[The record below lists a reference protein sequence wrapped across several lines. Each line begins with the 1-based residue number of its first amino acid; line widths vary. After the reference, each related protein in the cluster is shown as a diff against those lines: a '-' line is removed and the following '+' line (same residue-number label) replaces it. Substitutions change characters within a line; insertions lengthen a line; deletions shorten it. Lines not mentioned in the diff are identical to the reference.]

1 MKEVENAEPKD
12 DLNVEQD
19 CQQEH
24 DNLSEKTDKET
35 AETVENDVK
44 MDENDDIHAEDTST
58 ETDADVDA
66 DVENE
71 VASAKNEEKKKNR
84 SFFGRNKSKEEE
96 LKKQV
101 EEGENKYKELN
112 DRFLRLYSEFDN
124 YKKRT
129 NKEKLDLLS
138 TASEK
143 VIKELLPVIDDF
155 ERAVA
160 ANEKVE
166 DMTAVKEGFVLIYN
180 KLLQL
185 LKRFD
190 VEEIQA
196 KGEEF
201 NTDYHEAITHFPA
214 QKEED
219 KGKVID
225 VTEKGYKIKDK
236 VIRYSKVVVAN

>member
-1 MKEVENAEPKD
+1 MKENENEIP
-12 DLNVEQD
+12 NEEMNSEQE
-19 CQQEH
+19 CQQKH
-24 DNLSEKTDKET
+24 DNLSGDSDKNQ
-35 AETVENDVK
+35 VEND
-44 MDENDDIHAEDTST
+44 MDLSENDT
-58 ETDADVDA
+58 ENTQTEQNDEKEEEKAG
-66 DVENE
+66 
-71 VASAKNEEKKKNR
+71 EKKKNR
-84 SFFGRNKSKEEE
+84 SFFGRKKSEDEE
-96 LKKQV
+96 LKKKL
-101 EEGENKYKELN
+101 EEAEIKYKELN

-129 NKEKLDLLS
+129 NKEKLELLS

-143 VIKELLPVIDDF
+143 VIVGLLPVIDDF
-155 ERAVA
+155 ERAIA
-160 ANEKVE
+160 ANEKSEEV
-166 DMTAVKEGFVLIYN
+166 TAIKEGFVLIYN
-180 KLLQL
+180 KLQQL

-190 VEEIQA
+190 VEEIKA

-219 KGKVID
+219 KGKVMD

>member
-1 MKEVENAEPKD
+1 MKEKENEIP
-12 DLNVEQD
+12 NEEMNSEQE
-19 CQQEH
+19 CQQKH
-24 DNLSEKTDKET
+24 DNLSGDSDNNQ
-35 AETVENDVK
+35 VENDT
-44 MDENDDIHAEDTST
+44 DLSENDTENTQTEQNDTK
-58 ETDADVDA
+58 EEEKVG
-66 DVENE
+66 
-71 VASAKNEEKKKNR
+71 EKKKSR
-84 SFFGRNKSKEEE
+84 SFFGRKKSEEEE
-96 LKKQV
+96 LKKQL
-101 EEGENKYKELN
+101 EEAEIKYKELN

-129 NKEKLDLLS
+129 NKEKLELLS

-143 VIKELLPVIDDF
+143 VIVGLLPVIDDF
-155 ERAVA
+155 ERAIA
-160 ANEKVE
+160 ANEKSEEV
-166 DMTAVKEGFVLIYN
+166 TAIKEGFVLIYN
-180 KLLQL
+180 KLQQL

-190 VEEIQA
+190 VEEIKA

-219 KGKVID
+219 KGKVMD

>member
-1 MKEVENAEPKD
+1 MKMDKHAEPTEEM
-12 DLNVEQD
+12 NVDQE
-19 CQQEH
+19 CQQQH
-24 DNLSEKTDKET
+24 DNLSEETDINQTES
-35 AETVENDVK
+35 AETEEKVDENQEKVENSSEK
-44 MDENDDIHAEDTST
+44 T
-58 ETDADVDA
+58 
-66 DVENE
+66 
-71 VASAKNEEKKKNR
+71 EEKKKGK
-84 SFFGRNKSKEEE
+84 SFFGRKKSEEE
-96 LKKQV
+96 EKLKKEL
-101 EEGENKYKELN
+101 EEVKDKYNELN

-143 VIKELLPVIDDF
+143 VIVGLLPVIDDF
-155 ERAVA
+155 ERAIA
-160 ANEKVE
+160 ANEKAE
-166 DMTAVKEGFVLIYN
+166 DMAAIKEGFVLIYN

-190 VEEIQA
+190 VEEINA

-201 NTDYHEAITHFPA
+201 NTDFHEAITHFPA

-219 KGKVID
+219 KGKVMD

>member
-1 MKEVENAEPKD
+1 MKEKENEIP
-12 DLNVEQD
+12 NEEMNSEQE
-19 CQQEH
+19 CQQKH
-24 DNLSEKTDKET
+24 DNLSGDSDNNQ
-35 AETVENDVK
+35 VENDT
-44 MDENDDIHAEDTST
+44 DLSENDTEST
-58 ETDADVDA
+58 QTEQNDAKEEEKA
-66 DVENE
+66 G
-71 VASAKNEEKKKNR
+71 EKKKNR
-84 SFFGRNKSKEEE
+84 SFFGRKKSEDDE
-96 LKKQV
+96 LKKQL
-101 EEGENKYKELN
+101 EEAEIKYKELN

-129 NKEKLDLLS
+129 NKEKLELLS

-143 VIKELLPVIDDF
+143 VIVGLLPVIDDF
-155 ERAVA
+155 ERAIA
-160 ANEKVE
+160 ANEKSEEV
-166 DMTAVKEGFVLIYN
+166 TAIKEGFVLIYN
-180 KLLQL
+180 KLQQL

-190 VEEIQA
+190 VEEIKA

-219 KGKVID
+219 KGKVMD

>member
-12 DLNVEQD
+12 DVNVEQE
-19 CQQEH
+19 CQHEH
-24 DNLSEKTDKET
+24 DNLSDETDKNQT
-35 AETVENDVK
+35 ENVDSEENV
-44 MDENDDIHAEDTST
+44 DENQEKAENSS
-58 ETDADVDA
+58 E
-66 DVENE
+66 
-71 VASAKNEEKKKNR
+71 KIEEKKKGK

-96 LKKQV
+96 LKKHL
-101 EEGENKYKELN
+101 EEAEEKYKELN

-143 VIKELLPVIDDF
+143 VIVGLLPVIDDF
-155 ERAVA
+155 ERAIA

-166 DMTAVKEGFVLIYN
+166 DVAAIKEGFVLIYN

-190 VEEIQA
+190 VEEINA

-201 NTDYHEAITHFPA
+201 NTDFHEAVAHFPA
-214 QKEED
+214 QNEED

>member
-12 DLNVEQD
+12 DVNVEQE
-19 CQQEH
+19 CQQKH
-24 DNLSEKTDKET
+24 DNLSENTDNNQ
-35 AETVENDVK
+35 AENDTELGKNDTDNTHNDQNAVK
-44 MDENDDIHAEDTST
+44 EEEKTG
-58 ETDADVDA
+58 
-66 DVENE
+66 
-71 VASAKNEEKKKNR
+71 EKKKNR
-84 SFFGRNKSKEEE
+84 SFFGRKKSEEE
-96 LKKQV
+96 ERLKKEL
-101 EEGENKYKELN
+101 EELDIKYKELN

-143 VIKELLPVIDDF
+143 VIVGLLPVIDDF
-155 ERAVA
+155 ERAIS
-160 ANEKVE
+160 ANEKSE
-166 DMTAVKEGFVLIYN
+166 DLSSIKEGFVLIYN
-180 KLLQL
+180 KLQQL

-190 VEEIQA
+190 VEEISA

-201 NTDYHEAITHFPA
+201 NTDYHEAVTHFPA

-219 KGKVID
+219 KGKVMD

>member
-1 MKEVENAEPKD
+1 MKEKENEIP
-12 DLNVEQD
+12 NEEMNSEQE
-19 CQQEH
+19 CQQKH
-24 DNLSEKTDKET
+24 DNLSDNSDNNQ
-35 AETVENDVK
+35 VENDT
-44 MDENDDIHAEDTST
+44 DLSENDT
-58 ETDADVDA
+58 ENTQSEQNDG
-66 DVENE
+66 
-71 VASAKNEEKKKNR
+71 KEEEKAGDKKKNR
-84 SFFGRNKSKEEE
+84 SFFGRKKSDEEE
-96 LKKQV
+96 KLKKEL
-101 EEGENKYKELN
+101 EELDIKYKELN

-143 VIKELLPVIDDF
+143 VILGLLPVIDDF
-155 ERAVA
+155 ERAID
-160 ANEKVE
+160 ANGKSE
-166 DMTAVKEGFVLIYN
+166 DVNAIKEGFVLIYN
-180 KLLQL
+180 KLQQL

-190 VEEIQA
+190 VEEIKA

-219 KGKVID
+219 KGKVMD

>member
-1 MKEVENAEPKD
+1 MKENKND
-12 DLNVEQD
+12 ILNEELNPEQE
-19 CQQEH
+19 CQQKH
-24 DNLSEKTDKET
+24 DNLSDNTDNNQ
-35 AETVENDVK
+35 VENDT
-44 MDENDDIHAEDTST
+44 DLGENHTENAQNEHHDGKEEDN
-58 ETDADVDA
+58 AG
-66 DVENE
+66 
-71 VASAKNEEKKKNR
+71 EKKKNR
-84 SFFGRNKSKEEE
+84 SFFGRKKFDEEE
-96 LKKQV
+96 KLKKEL
-101 EEGENKYKELN
+101 EELDVKYKELN

-129 NKEKLDLLS
+129 NKEKLELLS

-143 VIKELLPVIDDF
+143 VILCLLPVIDDF
-155 ERAVA
+155 ERAIA
-160 ANEKVE
+160 ANEKSE
-166 DMTAVKEGFVLIYN
+166 EINSIKEGFVLIYN
-180 KLLQL
+180 KLQQL

-201 NTDYHEAITHFPA
+201 NTDFHEAVTHFPA

-219 KGKVID
+219 KGKVMD

>member
-1 MKEVENAEPKD
+1 MKENENEIP
-12 DLNVEQD
+12 NEEMNSEQE
-19 CQQEH
+19 CQQKH
-24 DNLSEKTDKET
+24 DNLSGDSDKNQM
-35 AETVENDVK
+35 ENDT
-44 MDENDDIHAEDTST
+44 DLSENDTEDSQTAQN
-58 ETDADVDA
+58 DAKEEEKVG
-66 DVENE
+66 
-71 VASAKNEEKKKNR
+71 EKKKNR
-84 SFFGRNKSKEEE
+84 SFFGRKKSEDEE
-96 LKKQV
+96 LKKKL
-101 EEGENKYKELN
+101 EEAEIKYKELN

-129 NKEKLDLLS
+129 NKEKLELLS

-143 VIKELLPVIDDF
+143 VIVGLLPVIDDF
-155 ERAVA
+155 ERAIA
-160 ANEKVE
+160 ANEKSEEV
-166 DMTAVKEGFVLIYN
+166 TAIKEGFVLIYN
-180 KLLQL
+180 KLQQL

-190 VEEIQA
+190 VEEIKA

-219 KGKVID
+219 KGKVMD

>member
-1 MKEVENAEPKD
+1 MEKEKNTGTIEDMNI
-12 DLNVEQD
+12 EQE

-24 DNLSEKTDKET
+24 DNLSDKTDKNQT
-35 AETVENDVK
+35 ENDENLTEK
-44 MDENDDIHAEDTST
+44 GQGDDENGGKEG
-58 ETDADVDA
+58 
-66 DVENE
+66 
-71 VASAKNEEKKKNR
+71 KKKSR
-84 SFFGRNKSKEEE
+84 SFFGKKKSDDEEQKQKKEVEE
-96 LKKQV
+96 LDT
-101 EEGENKYKELN
+101 KYKELN

-143 VIKELLPVIDDF
+143 VIVGLLPVIDDF
-155 ERAVA
+155 ERAIA
-160 ANEKVE
+160 ANEKSE
-166 DMTAVKEGFVLIYN
+166 EISAIKEGFVLIYN

-219 KGKVID
+219 KGKVMD

>member
-1 MKEVENAEPKD
+1 MKEKENEIP
-12 DLNVEQD
+12 NEEMNPEQE
-19 CQQEH
+19 CQQKH
-24 DNLSEKTDKET
+24 DNLSGDSDNNQ
-35 AETVENDVK
+35 VENDT
-44 MDENDDIHAEDTST
+44 DLSENDTEST
-58 ETDADVDA
+58 QTEQNDAKEEEKA
-66 DVENE
+66 G
-71 VASAKNEEKKKNR
+71 EKKKNR
-84 SFFGRNKSKEEE
+84 SFFGRKKSEDDE
-96 LKKQV
+96 LKKQL
-101 EEGENKYKELN
+101 EEAEIKYKELN

-129 NKEKLDLLS
+129 NKEKLELLS

-143 VIKELLPVIDDF
+143 VIVGLLPVIDDF
-155 ERAVA
+155 ERAIA
-160 ANEKVE
+160 ANEKSEEV
-166 DMTAVKEGFVLIYN
+166 TAIKEGFVLIYN
-180 KLLQL
+180 KLQQL

-190 VEEIQA
+190 VEEIKA

-219 KGKVID
+219 KGKVMD

>member
-1 MKEVENAEPKD
+1 MKENENEIP
-12 DLNVEQD
+12 NEEMNSEQE
-19 CQQEH
+19 CQQKH
-24 DNLSEKTDKET
+24 DNLSGDSDKNQM
-35 AETVENDVK
+35 ENDT
-44 MDENDDIHAEDTST
+44 DLSENDTEDSQTAQN
-58 ETDADVDA
+58 DAKEEDKVG
-66 DVENE
+66 
-71 VASAKNEEKKKNR
+71 EKKKNR
-84 SFFGRNKSKEEE
+84 SFFGRKKSEDEE
-96 LKKQV
+96 LKKKL
-101 EEGENKYKELN
+101 EEAEIKYKELN

-129 NKEKLDLLS
+129 NKEKLELLS

-143 VIKELLPVIDDF
+143 VIVGLLPVIDDF
-155 ERAVA
+155 ERAIA
-160 ANEKVE
+160 ANEKSEEV
-166 DMTAVKEGFVLIYN
+166 TAIKEGFVLIYN
-180 KLLQL
+180 KLQQL

-190 VEEIQA
+190 VEEIKA

-219 KGKVID
+219 KGKVMD

>member
-1 MKEVENAEPKD
+1 MEKDENAVTNEE
-12 DLNVEQD
+12 LNSEQK

-24 DNLSEKTDKET
+24 DNLSDKTDNNEM
-35 AETVENDVK
+35 ENSTNLDEK
-44 MDENDDIHAEDTST
+44 MTENAQT
-58 ETDADVDA
+58 E
-66 DVENE
+66 
-71 VASAKNEEKKKNR
+71 KNTQTGERVEEKKKGR
-84 SFFGRNKSKEEE
+84 FFFGKKKSNEDE
-96 LKKQV
+96 LKKQI
-101 EEGENKYKELN
+101 EEADVKYKELN

-129 NKEKLDLLS
+129 NREKLDLLS

-143 VIKELLPVIDDF
+143 VIVGILPVIDDF
-155 ERAVA
+155 ERAIA
-160 ANEKVE
+160 ANEKSE
-166 DMTAVKEGFVLIYN
+166 DLTAIKEGFVLIYN
-180 KLLQL
+180 KLIQL

-190 VEEIQA
+190 VEEIKA
-196 KGEEF
+196 VGEEF

-219 KGKVID
+219 KGKVMD

>member
-1 MKEVENAEPKD
+1 MKEKENEIP
-12 DLNVEQD
+12 NEEMNSEQE
-19 CQQEH
+19 CQQKH
-24 DNLSEKTDKET
+24 DNLSDNSDNNQ
-35 AETVENDVK
+35 VENDT
-44 MDENDDIHAEDTST
+44 DLSENDT
-58 ETDADVDA
+58 ENTQSEQHDGK
-66 DVENE
+66 E
-71 VASAKNEEKKKNR
+71 EEKAGDRKKNR
-84 SFFGRNKSKEEE
+84 SFFGRKKSDEEE
-96 LKKQV
+96 KLKKEL
-101 EEGENKYKELN
+101 EELDIKYKELN

-143 VIKELLPVIDDF
+143 VILGLLPVIDDF
-155 ERAVA
+155 ERAID
-160 ANEKVE
+160 ANGKSE
-166 DMTAVKEGFVLIYN
+166 DVNAIKEGFVLIYN
-180 KLLQL
+180 KLQQL

-190 VEEIQA
+190 VEEIKA

-219 KGKVID
+219 KGKVMD

>member
-1 MKEVENAEPKD
+1 MKEKENEIP
-12 DLNVEQD
+12 NEEMNSEQE

-24 DNLSEKTDKET
+24 DNLSGDSDKNHM
-35 AETVENDVK
+35 ENDT
-44 MDENDDIHAEDTST
+44 DLSENDTEDSQTAQN
-58 ETDADVDA
+58 DAKEEEKA
-66 DVENE
+66 G
-71 VASAKNEEKKKNR
+71 EKKKNR
-84 SFFGRNKSKEEE
+84 SFFGKKKSDEEE
-96 LKKQV
+96 RLKKEL
-101 EEGENKYKELN
+101 EELDIKYKELN

-143 VIKELLPVIDDF
+143 VIVGLLPVIDDF
-155 ERAVA
+155 ERAIA
-160 ANEKVE
+160 ANEKSEEV
-166 DMTAVKEGFVLIYN
+166 TAIKEGFVLIYN
-180 KLLQL
+180 KLQQL

-190 VEEIQA
+190 VEEIKA

-219 KGKVID
+219 KGKVMD

>member
-1 MKEVENAEPKD
+1 MKEKENEIP
-12 DLNVEQD
+12 NEEMNSEQE
-19 CQQEH
+19 CQQKH
-24 DNLSEKTDKET
+24 DNLSGDSDNNK
-35 AETVENDVK
+35 VENDT
-44 MDENDDIHAEDTST
+44 DLSENDT
-58 ETDADVDA
+58 EGTQTEQNDAKEEEKVG
-66 DVENE
+66 
-71 VASAKNEEKKKNR
+71 EKKKNR
-84 SFFGRNKSKEEE
+84 SFFGRKKSEEEE
-96 LKKQV
+96 LKKQL
-101 EEGENKYKELN
+101 EEAEIKYKELN

-129 NKEKLDLLS
+129 NKEKLELLS

-143 VIKELLPVIDDF
+143 VIVGLLPVIDDF
-155 ERAVA
+155 ERAIA
-160 ANEKVE
+160 ANEKSEEV
-166 DMTAVKEGFVLIYN
+166 TAIKEGFVLIYN
-180 KLLQL
+180 KLQQL

-190 VEEIQA
+190 VEEIKA

-219 KGKVID
+219 KGKVMD

>member
-12 DLNVEQD
+12 DVNVEQE
-19 CQQEH
+19 CQREH
-24 DNLSEKTDKET
+24 DNLSGETDKNQTENVDFEEKVDENQEKMENSSEKT
-35 AETVENDVK
+35 
-44 MDENDDIHAEDTST
+44 
-58 ETDADVDA
+58 
-66 DVENE
+66 
-71 VASAKNEEKKKNR
+71 EEKKKGK
-84 SFFGRNKSKEEE
+84 SFFGRNKSKEDE
-96 LKKQV
+96 LKKQL
-101 EEGENKYKELN
+101 EEADIKYKELN

-143 VIKELLPVIDDF
+143 VIVGLLPVIDDF
-155 ERAVA
+155 ERAIA
-160 ANEKVE
+160 ANEKAE
-166 DMTAVKEGFVLIYN
+166 DVTAIKEGFVLIYN

-190 VEEIQA
+190 VEEICA

-201 NTDYHEAITHFPA
+201 NTDFHEAVTHFPA